1 MKRLLFILSFLVFIF
16 SIHLHAQQKKKKT
29 TIKKK
34 TTTVKKEAIPE
45 NLVWYTDANQAQ
57 QLSNSQKKPIFGF
70 FTGSD
75 WCGWCRKLQN
85 DVFAKKEF
93 IKWAAKNV
101 ILLELDFPRNKQ
113 LSPELAKQNN
123 ELQQVFKVAGYP
135 TIWLFYI
142 TTDEATQKKNIN
154 SLGSLGYPS
163 GAEIGK
169 EEVAFLNTANMIL
182 KTDKK

>member
-1 MKRLLFILSFLVFIF
+1 MKRLLFILSLLVFVF
-16 SIHLHAQQKKKKT
+16 AIHLHAQQKKKKT
-29 TIKKK
+29 VVKKK
-34 TTTVKKEAIPE
+34 TTSIKVEAEPAS
-45 NLVWYTDANQAQ
+45 LVWYTDANQAQ
-57 QLSNSQKKPIFGF
+57 LLSNKQKKPIFGF

-75 WCGWCRKLQN
+75 WCGWCKKLQN

-93 IKWAAKNV
+93 IKWANKHV
-101 ILLELDFPRNKQ
+101 ILLELDFPRSKQ

-142 TTDEATQKKNIN
+142 TTDEATQKRNIN

-163 GAEIGK
+163 GAELGK

-182 KTDKK
+182 KNDKK